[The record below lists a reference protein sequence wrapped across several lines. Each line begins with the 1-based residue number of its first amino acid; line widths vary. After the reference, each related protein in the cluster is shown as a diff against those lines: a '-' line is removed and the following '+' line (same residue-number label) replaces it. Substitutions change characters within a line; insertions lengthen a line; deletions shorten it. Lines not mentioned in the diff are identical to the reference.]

1 MEQITNKI
9 TNMKQV
15 NWLFGIAIALFLT
28 GMGIRKSVL
37 SYGKFIDA
45 CVVICALTL
54 MIVACNS
61 KVMVS
66 LWSTRPAWISRTLT
80 LLAKVLALLFIL
92 RLVIFIASGS

>member
-1 MEQITNKI
+1 MVQITNKI

-15 NWLFGIAIALFLT
+15 NWLCGIAIALFLT
-28 GMGIRKSVL
+28 GMVIRRSVL
-37 SYGKFIDA
+37 PYGGFIDV

-54 MIVACNS
+54 MVVACNS
-61 KVMVS
+61 KAMVS
-66 LWSTRPAWISRTLT
+66 LWPARPAWISRTLT